1 MGKLGKG
8 KGRSCAIDLVKAW
21 AIFGVLVIHTTSSW
35 GYQGAVGSFSWGCSL
50 FWGSL
55 CRASVPLFFMCS
67 GALMLDPARELTGK
81 RLFARYLPRLAA
93 AMAVWAMVY
102 KLVYLAEGGGLSLG
116 GVVRAAKETALFQQ
130 EYHFYYL
137 HIILLFY
144 LCLPVVRV
152 FTAHAG
158 RRQLEYAL
166 GVWFLLGIVY
176 PTVIGQWPFT
186 LMGGIARQWKMN
198 MTYAAMGYGLLGHYL
213 QSSRPKPW
221 LCGVLAAAGFGVV
234 FGGTWLKSAGQ
245 GSLSDQYL
253 QGMSWGVCL
262 LAAGVFGLFQA
273 AGRKAPGWLRAGA
286 AWLSNASFCIYLC
299 HVLFI
304 HWFIQRG
311 VDLSFC
317 GTWASVPL
325 LALLVGA
332 ASCGVYLV
340 LSRIPLVKEWLL

>member
-1 MGKLGKG
+1 MGKRE
-8 KGRSCAIDLVKAW
+8 GRSCAIDLVKAW

-35 GYQGAVGSFSWGCSL
+35 GYQGEVGSFSWGCSL

-67 GALMLDPARELTGK
+67 GALMLPPERELPLQK
-81 RLFARYLPRLAA
+81 LFARYLPRLAA
-93 AMAVWAMVY
+93 AMAVWAMGY
-102 KLVYLAEGGGLSLG
+102 KVVYLAEEGGLSAG
-116 GVVRAAKETALFQQ
+116 GVIQAAKEVALFRQ

-144 LCLPVVRV
+144 LCLPVMRV

-158 RRQLEYAL
+158 KRQFEYAL
-166 GVWFLLGIVY
+166 AVWFLLGILY
-176 PTVIGQWPFT
+176 PTVIDQWPFAR
-186 LMGGIARQWKMN
+186 MGGIARQWRMN

-213 QSSRPKPW
+213 QKYRLKPW
-221 LCGVLAAAGFGVV
+221 LCGALAAAGLGVV
-234 FGGTWLKSAGQ
+234 FGGTWVRSAQQ

-262 LAAGVFGLFQA
+262 LGAGIFGLSHALQ
-273 AGRKAPGWLRAGA
+273 GRAPGWLRGGA
-286 AWLSNASFCIYLC
+286 AWLSKASFCIYLS

-304 HWFIQRG
+304 HWFIRWG
-311 VDLSFC
+311 LDLAFC

-325 LALLVGA
+325 TALLVGA

-340 LSRIPLVKEWLL
+340 LARIPVVNRWLL